1 MQIKYRKGK
10 NVVTYSYR
18 ITVIGIRQ
26 INEENFRQAL
36 SEFNELI
43 RTTNYSCVLEKI
55 TNDNGKELVKELYRG
70 GTNTETG
77 EKWIKE
83 FT

>member
-1 MQIKYRKGK
+1 MDNK
-10 NVVTYSYR
+10 N
-18 ITVIGIRQ
+18 
-26 INEENFRQAL
+26 NENK
-36 SEFNELI
+36 N
-43 RTTNYSCVLEKI
+43 T
-55 TNDNGKELVKELYRG
+55 DNKNWGVKELYRG